1 ARRDVVPGVALA
13 PRSVMRWTALAFV
26 VACTSHEPKKPSLDG
41 PYPCGHL
48 TCTSGQVC
56 VTESAGSQ
64 CQVNL
69 DAGIGPYDTYSYQC
83 FELGDTCG
91 GVLTCNCILGEGI
104 CLGVTGDG
112 REIDFGCV

>member
-1 ARRDVVPGVALA
+1 
-13 PRSVMRWTALAFV
+13 MRWTGLIFV
-26 VACTSHEPKKPSLDG
+26 VACTSPRAPQDAPKPSLDG
-41 PYPCGHL
+41 PYACGPK

-69 DAGIGPYDTYSYQC
+69 DAGIGPYDTYSYRC
-83 FELGDTCG
+83 VTLGDSCG
-91 GVLTCNCILGEGI
+91 GVLSCDCQLGEGL

-112 REIDFGCV
+112 REIDFGCI